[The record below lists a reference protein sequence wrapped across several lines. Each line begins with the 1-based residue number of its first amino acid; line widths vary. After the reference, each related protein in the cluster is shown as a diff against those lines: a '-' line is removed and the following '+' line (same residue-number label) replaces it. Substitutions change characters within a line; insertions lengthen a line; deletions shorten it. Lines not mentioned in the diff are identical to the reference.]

1 MSQSSNR
8 DQYSQGRKAGV
19 KLTSKFLDSF
29 LEKLHLRHAEHQD
42 KTNDKEK
49 VRGFSDGGSS
59 SQSLNEKEDLKVQI
73 KMIKELAEAVKT
85 KEALTQ
91 AEEKETKDRAVQKK
105 KEEQKNQ
112 EEAAE
117 ESLTKE
123 GWVQKFKSCFVEHG
137 VTIPHE
143 NHLHDVVKRI
153 LQDGP
158 GRHSSDDIGRGV

>member
-1 MSQSSNR
+1 MSES
-8 DQYSQGRKAGV
+8 QYSQGRKAGV

-29 LEKLHLRHAEHQD
+29 LTTLHLRHAEHQD

-59 SQSLNEKEDLKVQI
+59 APILNEKEDLQVQI

-91 AEEKETKDRAVQKK
+91 AAEQEEKNRALQKEKDKQR
-105 KEEQKNQ
+105 EQ
-112 EEAAE
+112 EEEVA
-117 ESLTKE
+117 ESLTKD
-123 GWVQKFKSCFVEHG
+123 GWVKKLKSCFVEHG

-153 LQDGP
+153 LQEGP
-158 GRHSSDDIGRGV
+158 GRHSGDDHNVVGR